1 MRCACETVKQ
11 LPCKNMALRYSS
23 FCNRHQT
30 CRTNTSPDMHPLDTE
45 TTKQTLGQ
53 LFTVIERVS
62 FWHDQI
68 FNLTP
73 SVNLRANNNVVL
85 KSTYSRSNS
94 FMVKLGQRSAVIQ
107 YFNNP
112 DWSVQLDEFLNDETN
127 YNQTPKYPT

>member
-1 MRCACETVKQ
+1 MRCACETVKK
-11 LPCKNMALRYSS
+11 LPCKNMALRNSS

-30 CRTNTSPDMHPLDTE
+30 CRTKTSPDMHPLDTE
-45 TTKQTLGQ
+45 TTKQTLGK
-53 LFTVIERVS
+53 LFTVVEPVS

-73 SVNLRANNNVVL
+73 SVDMRANNNVVL

-94 FMVKLGQRSAVIQ
+94 FKVELGQRSAIIQ

-112 DWSVQLDEFLNDETN
+112 DWSAQLNEFVTIVR
-127 YNQTPKYPT
+127 PTGVSKK